1 VPAAIPDICR
11 WLVRARTRGWVRG
24 WVPQVSMPTKNGS
37 EAGEYQ
43 SDCTLWDDVSRFTL
57 LIAVHLARTRA
68 LGCINICSSLYTW
81 HTHTHAYGYIN
92 MDGHYLS

>member
-1 VPAAIPDICR
+1 MPAAIPDICR
-11 WLVRARTRGWVRG
+11 WLVRARTRG

-57 LIAVHLARTRA
+57 LIAVHLAWTRA
-68 LGCINICSSLYTW
+68 LGCINIWLAVHLA